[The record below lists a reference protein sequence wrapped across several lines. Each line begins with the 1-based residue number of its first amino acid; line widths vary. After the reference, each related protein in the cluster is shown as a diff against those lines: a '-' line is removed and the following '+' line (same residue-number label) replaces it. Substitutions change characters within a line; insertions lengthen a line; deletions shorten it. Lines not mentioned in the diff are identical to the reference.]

1 MKTGYEILKKHWG
14 YESLLPNQKE
24 AVEAVLKHRDC
35 LVVLPTGGGKSL
47 CYQLPALLLEGMAI
61 VVSPLL
67 SLIKDQVDALR
78 ANGISAA
85 ALNSM
90 LSYEEKKELKRAILR
105 GQIKILYLAPESLLT
120 REGETNEG
128 LFDLLEA
135 GKPSFFAIDEAHC
148 ISQWG
153 HEFRPAYRVLGKI
166 REKFPSLSIHA
177 FTATATEE
185 VRLDIVRSLN
195 FKNGL
200 TLIGHFDRPNLVY
213 RTAYR
218 KDMLAQVREVL
229 DRHRGEAGIVYCI
242 RKADVD
248 SLCEKLRLLGY
259 QVLPYHAG
267 LSDEERK
274 KNQESFIKEEVDIVV
289 ATVAFGMGIDR
300 SNVRFVVHAGMP
312 KALENYQQE
321 AGRAGR
327 DGLPAECFLLYSGAD
342 AMQWRRIQGE
352 PQNEQEKS
360 ALSRIGEMARYCQH
374 RGCRHRFLLEY
385 FGQTLE
391 KENCGACDFCLDE
404 QAVHPRSPEISRLIL
419 SGALCLKERYGASH
433 LVEVLKGSRS
443 AKVLANHHESL
454 TAHGTLKE
462 FASTDIRQW
471 VEEIIEQEFLERWGE
486 FNVLFLTEKG
496 KLFLDGQGKILLGL
510 PQGKK
515 EKKESRSIDREN
527 EGDSEKIEKVF
538 MELRELRKKIAQE
551 RGVPPYVILHDK
563 TLLEI
568 ARRLPDCKEE
578 LRSIKGL
585 GEVKIE
591 QFGDRLLEL
600 VGRHLE
606 QKKEK
611 KLSLASPKNKEA
623 KGNTVQVTRA
633 FFQDGLSAEEIAKK
647 RGLATSTING
657 HLVSL
662 LEEGEIPLDK
672 VLSPEKVAEIK
683 EAVAE
688 IGREAGAALLKV
700 ILPEST
706 GYEDIRLALAGLPP
720 CPPLG
725 GKRAERM
732 REMVQAALERS
743 EMDLERVVEA
753 TIDQEVK
760 IRCLGAFAL
769 GRIATRSA
777 EMALLDLLERE
788 SHPLVRQRADEA
800 LKAVYRALENKEITA

>member
-90 LSYEEKKELKRAILR
+90 LSYEEKKELRKAILR
-105 GQIKILYLAPESLLT
+105 GEIKILYLAPESLLT

-185 VRLDIVRSLN
+185 VQLDIVRSLN
-195 FKNGL
+195 FREGL
-200 TLIGHFDRPNLVY
+200 TLIGHFDRPNLTY

-248 SLCEKLRLLGY
+248 SLCEKLKRLGY
-259 QVLPYHAG
+259 GVLPYHAG
-267 LSDEERK
+267 LSDEDRK
-274 KNQESFIKEEVDIVV
+274 KNQEAFIKEEVDIVV

-342 AMQWRRIQGE
+342 SMQWRRIQGE
-352 PQNEQEKS
+352 PQNEQERS
-360 ALSRIGEMARYCQH
+360 ALSRIAEMARYCQH

-404 QAVHPRSPEISRLIL
+404 QAVHPRSEEIARSIL
-419 SGALCLKERYGASH
+419 NGVLALKERYGASH

-443 AKVLANHHESL
+443 AKILANHQEEL
-454 TAHGTLKE
+454 TTHGSLKE

-471 VEEIIEQEFLERWGE
+471 VEQIIEQEFMERWGE
-486 FNVLFLTEKG
+486 FNVLFLSEKG
-496 KLFLDGQGKILLGL
+496 KLFMMGQGKILLGL

-515 EKKESRSIDREN
+515 NKSKNNDEN
-527 EGDSEKIEKVF
+527 EGDSLKTEKVF
-538 MELRELRKKIAQE
+538 LELRELRKRIAQE

-568 ARRLPDCKEE
+568 ARRLPDCQEE
-578 LRSIKGL
+578 LLSIKGL

-591 QFGDRLLEL
+591 QFGDRLLDL
-600 VGRHLE
+600 VSRHLE
-606 QKKEK
+606 KEEKKEENLPLSPPK
-611 KLSLASPKNKEA
+611 KKET

-633 FFQDGLSAEEIAKK
+633 LFNEGNSPEEIAKK
-647 RGLATSTING
+647 RGLTESTIKS

-662 LEEGEIPLDK
+662 LEEGEIPLDQ
-672 VLSPEKVAEIK
+672 VLSPEKVSAIM

-688 IGREAGAALLKV
+688 IGREAGAAILKV

-706 GYEDIRLALAGLPP
+706 GYDDIRLALAGRPS

-725 GKRAERM
+725 GKKAERM
-732 REMVQAALERS
+732 REMVQMALERR
-743 EMDLERVVEA
+743 ETDLERIIEA
-753 TIDQEVK
+753 TLDQEVK

-769 GRIATRSA
+769 GRLATRSA
-777 EMALLDLLERE
+777 EMALLNLLEKE
-788 SHPLVRQRADEA
+788 ANPLVRQRADEA
-800 LKAVYRALENKEITA
+800 LKAIYRALENKEITA